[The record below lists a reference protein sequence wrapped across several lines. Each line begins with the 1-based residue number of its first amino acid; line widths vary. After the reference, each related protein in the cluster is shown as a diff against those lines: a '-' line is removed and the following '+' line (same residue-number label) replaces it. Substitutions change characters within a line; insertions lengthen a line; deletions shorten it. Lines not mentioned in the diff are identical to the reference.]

1 MKNCSK
7 RKRLFAA
14 AGLLAVVGLPTG
26 PLTAQTA
33 LSADG
38 VVESTS
44 GGFKFPDGSVQLTA
58 AAGGAAPT
66 ADTGQTGCWDDQ
78 GTSRTCTGTGED
90 GENQAGVSW
99 PTPRFTDN
107 GDGTVKDN
115 LTGLDWL
122 QDVNCPGMQM
132 GWQAALTWVEST
144 LNAGSTACTNY
155 TAGTF
160 SDWRLPNIRELSSLV
175 DFSRSSPALPA
186 GHPFVNVQLAF
197 YWSSTSN
204 VSTPGNAFSLN
215 LWSGRTSDS
224 GDKDS
229 FSDSI
234 WPVRGGQ

>member
-1 MKNCSK
+1 MKKCSK

-14 AGLLAVVGLPTG
+14 AGLLAVAGLMTG
-26 PLTAQTA
+26 PLSAQTA

-44 GGFKFPDGSVQLTA
+44 GGFKFPDGSVQL
-58 AAGGAAPT
+58 
-66 ADTGQTGCWDDQ
+66 
-78 GTSRTCTGTGED
+78 
-90 GENQAGVSW
+90 
-99 PTPRFTDN
+99 
-107 GDGTVKDN
+107 
-115 LTGLDWL
+115 
-122 QDVNCPGMQM
+122 M
-132 GWQAALTWVEST
+132 AALTWVEST

-175 DFSRSSPALPA
+175 DFSQSSPALPA
-186 GHPFVNVQLAF
+186 GHPFANMQLAF